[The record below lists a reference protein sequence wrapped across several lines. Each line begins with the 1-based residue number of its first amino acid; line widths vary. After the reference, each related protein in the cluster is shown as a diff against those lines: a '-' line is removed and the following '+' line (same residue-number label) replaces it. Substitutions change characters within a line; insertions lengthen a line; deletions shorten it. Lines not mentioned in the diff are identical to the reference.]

1 MRRHVVLDTLTTILT
16 TDVGRRGRRARVF
29 AALGGGSGRGGAARH
44 RGALAVSSLLCVS
57 TLPVLID
64 MFSSFLA
71 TTLEEADVAPQLE
84 GLEQH
89 EAPVAVEGANRAAA
103 AAAR

>member
-1 MRRHVVLDTLTTILT
+1 MD
-16 TDVGRRGRRARVF
+16 DAVGG
-29 AALGGGSGRGGAARH
+29 LGGRFNHSRRRRRPWPAAARH
-44 RGALAVSSLLCVS
+44 RRRPSAVFVSLLCVS
-57 TLPVLID
+57 APFVLID

-71 TTLEEADVAPQLE
+71 MPLEEADVAPQLE
-84 GLEQH
+84 GLERH